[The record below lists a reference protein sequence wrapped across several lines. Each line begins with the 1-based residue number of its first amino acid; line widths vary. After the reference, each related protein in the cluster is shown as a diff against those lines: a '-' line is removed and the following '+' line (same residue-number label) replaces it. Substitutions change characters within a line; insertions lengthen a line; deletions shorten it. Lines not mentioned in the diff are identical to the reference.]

1 MRMAGNLDR
10 PPPLGVLMR
19 RILIYRKCNF
29 VEIDSGGK
37 VGGGV
42 QVYIVQ
48 CCTSF
53 VSPWPSNPQV
63 FVMTGI
69 DPPPSQQ
76 VVTTNVTS
84 RLAWRP

>member
-1 MRMAGNLDR
+1 MAGILDR
-10 PPPLGVLMR
+10 PPPLGVLMK
-19 RILIYRKCNF
+19 RILIYRKCNL

-48 CCTSF
+48 YGTS
-53 VSPWPSNPQV
+53 SLCRHGLPTHKV

-76 VVTTNVTS
+76 VVTSNVTS